1 MCMVYYLVVI
11 LSVFAAACSQ
21 MLLKRGAKE
30 EYPSFWRQYVNGWV
44 ISGYVILG
52 CTVLVN
58 IWAMSKG
65 VQMKEVSMLETLSYL
80 FVPTLAWVLFKEKVT
95 VKKVIWIAVII
106 VGLIVFFQS

>member
-1 MCMVYYLVVI
+1 MIYYILVI

-44 ISGYVILG
+44 ISGYAILG

-58 IWAMSKG
+58 IWAMSRG
-65 VQMKEVSMLETLSYL
+65 VQMKEVSMIESLSYL
-80 FVPTLAWVLFKEKVT
+80 FVPMLSWMLFKEKVT
-95 VKKVIWIAVII
+95 VRKAVWIAVII